1 MCGILAIYN
10 RSRPIVEA
18 KISNGLRAL
27 HHRGPDFA
35 GHWVSA
41 DRRVALGHTL
51 LAVTDLAGGFQPII
65 DVKRSRAITV
75 NGEFYDWWQH
85 RRELEALGY
94 HFETKSDSELAL
106 HMHHRYGAACMER
119 LRGEFA
125 FVIWDENQQSL
136 FAARDRYGI
145 CPLLY
150 AEHDGAIY
158 LASEAKSLFAMGV
171 PAVWDQEAVYLQMHG
186 LLPPDRTLFAGV
198 RPLPPGHSLTID
210 SGGIRVQRYWDID
223 LPHENERAASTLSLD
238 PSDLRERVLE
248 AVRVRVPGKDVSW
261 GLYLSGGLDSS
272 AVAGIVAREYGHQVN
287 AYTARFDHASYD
299 ESKAARRTAKELGHT
314 LVEVDTSQE
323 RLADVFDL
331 SIIHTESL
339 ASNSAPA
346 GKLLLSR
353 QARADGLRVVLTG
366 EGADEVFAGYE
377 ELWPGPAEW
386 RDDARL
392 AYGYQLLADL
402 PLWIG
407 GSVLRGIVDRGL
419 LSAEFLAHMGA
430 LDPLRTFLDSFD
442 IAGKVHG
449 RQAVD
454 QSLYLWDRSVFANY
468 LLRALG
474 DGCERANSIEA
485 RLPLLDHPLTEFVAG
500 FAVQHAPQAPGQT
513 KALLREAVRPYITD
527 EVYNGV
533 KWPFVAPPASTATDG
548 ALMTRLGDILNSQAL
563 ESLPFTDP
571 VKVRAR
577 FDALRKPSTGQFSM
591 MNGLAEERSLQR
603 IASACVL
610 QRHFA
615 VNEGTSA

>member
-1 MCGILAIYN
+1 MCGILAVYSRN
-10 RSRPIVEA
+10 RPVSEA
-18 KISNGLRAL
+18 AISAGLKAL
-27 HHRGPDFA
+27 HHRGPDYA

-41 DRRVALGHTL
+41 DGKVALGHTL

-65 DVKRSRAITV
+65 DAKRGRAITV

-85 RRELEALGY
+85 RHELEALGY
-94 HFETKSDSELAL
+94 HFETNSDSELAL

-125 FVIWDENQQSL
+125 FVLWDENQQSL

-171 PAVWDQEAVYLQMHG
+171 PAKWDQEAVYLQMHG

-198 RPLPPGHSLTID
+198 RPLPPGHCLTID
-210 SGGIRVQRYWDID
+210 RGGIRLQSYWDID
-223 LPHENERAASTLSLD
+223 LPRERDPGISALSLD
-238 PSDLRERVLE
+238 PAEVRERVLD
-248 AVRVRVPGKDVSW
+248 AVRVRVPGKDVRW
-261 GLYLSGGLDSS
+261 GLFLSGGLDSS
-272 AVAGIVAREYGHQVN
+272 AVAGIVARDGGHAVN
-287 AYTARFDHASYD
+287 AYTARFEYATYD
-299 ESKAARRTAKELGHT
+299 ESEIARRTARAMGHT
-314 LVEVDTSQE
+314 LIEVDTSQA

-331 SIIHTESL
+331 AIIHTESL

-377 ELWPGPAEW
+377 ELWPAPAEW
-386 RDDARL
+386 RSDARL

-407 GSVLRGIVDRGL
+407 GALLRGLADREL
-419 LSAEFLAHMGA
+419 LSAGFLAGMRG

-442 IAGKVHG
+442 IAGKVRG
-449 RQAVD
+449 RQPVD
-454 QSLYLWDRSVFANY
+454 QSLYLWDRSVLANY

-485 RLPLLDHPLTEFVAG
+485 RLPLLDHPLTELVASR
-500 FAVQHAPQAPGQT
+500 AAHHPAQAPSRT
-513 KALLREAVRPYITD
+513 KPVLREAMRPFITD
-527 EVYNGV
+527 EVYNGI
-533 KWPFVAPPASTATDG
+533 KWPFVAPPASMAADG
-548 ALMTRLGDILNSQAL
+548 ALITRLGDILHSQAL
-563 ESLPFTDP
+563 DSLPFADAGR
-571 VKVRAR
+571 VRTR
-577 FDALRKPSTGQFSM
+577 FEALRRNAADQSSM
-591 MNGLAEERSLQR
+591 MARLAEERSLQR

-610 QRHFA
+610 QQHFA
-615 VNEGTSA
+615 MGEGSAA

>member
-41 DRRVALGHTL
+41 DHRVALGHTL

-392 AYGYQLLADL
+392 AYPNRYASDPLSHRAAGLELLA
-402 PLWIG
+402 
-407 GSVLRGIVDRGL
+407 VLEERLASHENLCGAKRGITDIAIFPFVRQFAGVDRAWFNAQPLPKLQEWLDRHLASPLFALAMLRLEPWEPDQAPIEFPRQETGL
-419 LSAEFLAHMGA
+419 AQ
-430 LDPLRTFLDSFD
+430 
-442 IAGKVHG
+442 V
-449 RQAVD
+449 
-454 QSLYLWDRSVFANY
+454 
-468 LLRALG
+468 
-474 DGCERANSIEA
+474 
-485 RLPLLDHPLTEFVAG
+485 PLTSM
-500 FAVQHAPQAPGQT
+500 H
-513 KALLREAVRPYITD
+513 LY
-527 EVYNGV
+527 
-533 KWPFVAPPASTATDG
+533 
-548 ALMTRLGDILNSQAL
+548 QAL
-563 ESLPFTDP
+563 
-571 VKVRAR
+571 R
-577 FDALRKPSTGQFSM
+577 
-591 MNGLAEERSLQR
+591 
-603 IASACVL
+603 
-610 QRHFA
+610 
-615 VNEGTSA
+615 